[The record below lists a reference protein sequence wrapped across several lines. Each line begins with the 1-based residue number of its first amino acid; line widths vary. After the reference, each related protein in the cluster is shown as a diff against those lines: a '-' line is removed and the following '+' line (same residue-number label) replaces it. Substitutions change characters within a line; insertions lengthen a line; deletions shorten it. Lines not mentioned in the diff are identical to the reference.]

1 MRRAGLWIFVAAIA
15 FSNSPSVIA
24 ATDSALEDS
33 ALETKRQQFRDV
45 YPAAER
51 GDWAPAAALE
61 SSLNSYVLWPDLRA
75 AYLRTRVKKSDDV
88 EVRPFLEK
96 YGMLKP
102 ARELR
107 YRLALKLAAEYDQ
120 ETTP

>member
-1 MRRAGLWIFVAAIA
+1 MRRAGVWIFVAAIA
-15 FSNSPSVIA
+15 FSNNPIVIA
-24 ATDSALEDS
+24 ATNSALE
-33 ALETKRQQFRDV
+33 KQRQLFRDV

-88 EVRPFLEK
+88 
-96 YGMLKP
+96 
-102 ARELR
+102 
-107 YRLALKLAAEYDQ
+107 Q
-120 ETTP
+120 